1 MKLKMK
7 KKSHILSFILFSSFM
22 LAGCSEGEQDFE
34 KKTIR
39 VEVTA
44 EQSLADKTIYVSSF
58 HAQSGI
64 GFQQHPLYEIESF
77 SIESTN
83 FERSFDYDPSGN
95 TGLVV
100 YAWVDNDNDGINCT
114 MDSRDDTSG
123 AAIDES
129 FPQTNTTFI
138 IELTENCVG
147 PDWFY
152 PVE

>member
-1 MKLKMK
+1 MQLIIK
-7 KKSHILSFILFSSFM
+7 KKSHILSFILFSSFI
-22 LAGCSEGEQDFE
+22 LAGCSEGEQEFE
-34 KKTIR
+34 KQIIM

-44 EQSLADKTIYVSSF
+44 EQSLEDKTIYVSTY

-77 SIESTN
+77 SVESSR

-95 TGLVV
+95 TGLRV
-100 YAWVDNDNDGINCT
+100 YAWVDNDDDGINCT

-129 FPQTNTTFI
+129 FPETNSAFI

>member
-1 MKLKMK
+1 MELKMK
-7 KKSHILSFILFSSFM
+7 NKSHILSFILFSSFI
-22 LAGCSEGEQDFE
+22 LTGCSEGEKEFE

-39 VEVTA
+39 IEVLA
-44 EQSLADKTIYVSSF
+44 EQSFEDKNIYVSTF

-77 SIESTN
+77 SVDSTN
-83 FERSFDYDPSGN
+83 FERSFDYDSEGN

-100 YAWVDNDNDGINCT
+100 YAWVDNDDDGINCT
-114 MDSRDDTSG
+114 MESRNDTSG

-129 FPQTNTTFI
+129 FPETNSTFI

>member
-1 MKLKMK
+1 MKN
-7 KKSHILSFILFSSFM
+7 KSHILSFILFSSFI
-22 LAGCSEGEQDFE
+22 LTGCSEGEKEFE

-39 VEVTA
+39 IEVLA
-44 EQSLADKTIYVSSF
+44 EQSFEDKKIYVSTF

-77 SIESTN
+77 SVDSTN
-83 FERSFDYDPSGN
+83 FERSFDYDSEGN

-100 YAWVDNDNDGINCT
+100 YAWVDNDDDGINCT
-114 MDSRDDTSG
+114 MESRNDTSG

-129 FPQTNTTFI
+129 FPQTNSTFI

>member
-1 MKLKMK
+1 LK
-7 KKSHILSFILFSSFM
+7 
-22 LAGCSEGEQDFE
+22 EN
-34 KKTIR
+34 IR

-44 EQSLADKTIYVSSF
+44 EQSFAYKTIYVSSF

-77 SIESTN
+77 SVESTD
-83 FERSFDYDPSGN
+83 FERSFDYDPVGN

-100 YAWVDNDNDGINCT
+100 YAWVDNDDDGINCT
-114 MDSRDDTSG
+114 MDSRNDTSG

-129 FPQTNTTFI
+129 FPETNSTFI

>member
-1 MKLKMK
+1 MQLIIK
-7 KKSHILSFILFSSFM
+7 KKSHILSFILFSSFI
-22 LAGCSEGEQDFE
+22 LAGCSEGEQEFE
-34 KKTIR
+34 KQIIM

-44 EQSLADKTIYVSSF
+44 EQSLEDKTIYVSTY

-77 SIESTN
+77 SVESSR

-95 TGLVV
+95 TGLLV
-100 YAWVDNDNDGINCT
+100 YAWVDNDDDGINCT

-129 FPQTNTTFI
+129 FPQTNSTFI